1 MWQLWKR
8 RKTRRKIVF
17 VHIPK
22 TGGTTFRGILQDV
35 YGKSFR
41 YCTNP
46 SIAAIRDD
54 LESFDCVELH
64 FAESGARY
72 ECILANSEVIAQQA
86 WSIFGDAEIFLML
99 RDPVDQSISQF
110 FHNLR
115 NRELIAPMYRAAGA
129 KFPECVEDLL
139 ADSRHFNQ
147 QLRFLCDKLSE
158 AKSTISLEDLAKA
171 KKWLVESKIHVG
183 LTERFGDSLHIF
195 ESVTGHRI
203 PRGIVELRNKSLNR
217 PPPSALSP
225 ATVEKIR
232 SESELDN
239 QLYAFGKQLFEAELA
254 RFGPAP
260 NYDFHDEKV

>member
-1 MWQLWKR
+1 MQA
-8 RKTRRKIVF
+8 
-17 VHIPK
+17 
-22 TGGTTFRGILQDV
+22 V
-35 YGKSFR
+35 YGDGFR
-41 YCTNP
+41 YCADP
-46 SIAAIRDD
+46 AIAAIRND
-54 LESFDCVELH
+54 LAGFDCIELH
-64 FAESGARY
+64 FAESGARH
-72 ECILANSEVIAQQA
+72 ECILSNAEVVAQQA

-99 RDPVDQSISQF
+99 RDPVDQAISQF

-129 KFPECVEDLL
+129 RFPERVEDLL

-158 AKSTISLEDLAKA
+158 ATSTISLEDLAKT
-171 KKWLVESKIHVG
+171 KKWLVASKIHVG

-203 PRGIVELRNKSLNR
+203 PRGIVELRNRSLNR

-225 ATVEKIR
+225 AIVEKIR
-232 SESELDN
+232 GESALDN
-239 QLYAFGKQLFEAELA
+239 QLYAFGKQLFEEELA
-254 RFGPAP
+254 RFGPVP